1 MIILMSVNESIRA
14 EIKILLAKKGWTLE
28 KLAQEMGK
36 RLDKKYT
43 ANNLTKKISKE
54 TIPYREIKLIAD
66 ILGYKIIFEDID
78 SNS

>member
-1 MIILMSVNESIRA
+1 MNKEDTIIS
-14 EIKILLAKKGWTLE
+14 EIKVLLAKRGWTQE
-28 KLAQEMGK
+28 MLAKEMGK
-36 RLDKKYT
+36 RLNKKYT
-43 ANNLTKKISKE
+43 AKNLGNKLRLE

>member
-1 MIILMSVNESIRA
+1 M
-14 EIKILLAKKGWTLE
+14 E

-66 ILGYKIIFEDID
+66 ILGYDIEFID
-78 SNS
+78 QNKQ

>member
-66 ILGYKIIFEDID
+66 ILGYDIEFID
-78 SNS
+78 QNKQ

>member
-66 ILGYKIIFEDID
+66 ILGYDIEFVNRD
-78 SNS
+78 KK